1 MRDGLDLLG
10 WFLPAFFKGLAVNFE
25 LAFWVL
31 LGGLPIGAVLAFLRL
46 GMGWTARLTG
56 WLVALLRAVPTFVV
70 MFFLV
75 NVLPGNFSVLGIPMS
90 MTPKVA
96 IVLALIIYM
105 TAYVSD
111 NGLDALRQLRTGS
124 TVAAL
129 LFLMNLV
136 RAFFV
141 TVLSTSFGAALGV
154 VEAVTVT
161 LRAIEAMPLVS
172 DRLLL
177 IAIVMLILTVCF
189 QTIYQLI
196 NLLRGKLMQRYA
208 RN

>member
-1 MRDGLDLLG
+1 MLDQLS
-10 WFLPAFFKGLAVNFE
+10 WFLTAFFKGLGVNFQ
-25 LAFWVL
+25 LSLWAL
-31 LGGLPIGAVLAFLRL
+31 LGGVPIGLGLAFLRA
-46 GMGWTARLTG
+46 GTGWVARLASG
-56 WLVALLRAVPTFVV
+56 FVALLRAIPIFVV

-75 NVLPGNFSVLGIPMS
+75 NVVPGNFSILGMAMS
-90 MTPKVA
+90 MTPMAA
-96 IVLALIIYM
+96 ITLALIIYM

-111 NGLDALRQLRTGS
+111 NGLDALRQLRKGS
-124 TVAAL
+124 TIAAL

-141 TVLSTSFGAALGV
+141 TVLSSSFGAALGV

-172 DRLLL
+172 DRLML
-177 IAIVMLILTVCF
+177 IGVVMLILTACF

-196 NLLRGKLMQRYA
+196 NLLRSKLMQRYA
-208 RN
+208 SK

>member
-1 MRDGLDLLG
+1 MLDQLS
-10 WFLPAFFKGLAVNFE
+10 WFIPAFFKGLSVNFQ
-25 LAFWVL
+25 LALWAL
-31 LGGLPIGAVLAFLRL
+31 LGGVPLGLGLAFLR
-46 GMGWTARLTG
+46 MGRG
-56 WLVALLRAVPTFVV
+56 WLARFSGGFVALLRAIPTFVV

-75 NVLPGNFSVLGIPMS
+75 NVVPGNFTLLGIGMT

-111 NGLDALRQLRTGS
+111 NALDALRQLRRGS

-141 TVLSTSFGAALGV
+141 TVLSSSFGAALGV

-177 IAIVMLILTVCF
+177 IGVVMLILTVCF

-208 RN
+208 KT

>member
-1 MRDGLDLLG
+1 MLDLLG
-10 WFLPAFFKGLAVNFE
+10 WFLPAFFKGLAVNFQ

-31 LGGLPIGAVLAFLRL
+31 LGGLPIGAVLAYLRL
-46 GMGWTARLTG
+46 GTGWAARVTG
-56 WLVALLRAVPTFVV
+56 WLVAVLRAVPTFVV
-70 MFFLV
+70 MFFLI
-75 NVLPGNFSVLGIPMS
+75 NVLPGEFSMVGMS
-90 MTPKVA
+90 ITMAPKVA

-111 NGLDALRQLRTGS
+111 NALNALRQLRTGS

-141 TVLSTSFGAALGV
+141 TVLSSSFGAALGV
-154 VEAVTVT
+154 LEAVSVT
-161 LRAIEAMPLVS
+161 LRAIEAMPMVS

-177 IAIVMLILTVCF
+177 IGVVMLILTVCF
-189 QTIYQLI
+189 QSIYQLI
-196 NLLRGKLMQRYA
+196 NLMRSRLEKQF
-208 RN
+208 

>member
-1 MRDGLDLLG
+1 MLDLLG
-10 WFLPAFFKGLAVNFE
+10 WFLPTFFKGLAVNFQ

-31 LGGLPIGAVLAFLRL
+31 LGGLPIGAVFAYLRL
-46 GMGWTARLTG
+46 GTGWVARLAG
-56 WLVALLRAVPTFVV
+56 WFVAVLRAVPTFVV

-75 NVLPGNFSVLGIPMS
+75 NVLPGDFSVVSVSVTMS
-90 MTPKVA
+90 PKVA

-111 NGLDALRQLRTGS
+111 NGLDAMRQLRRGS

-141 TVLSTSFGAALGV
+141 TVLSSSFGAALGV

-161 LRAIEAMPLVS
+161 LRAIEAMSLVS

-177 IAIVMLILTVCF
+177 IGVVMLILTVCF
-189 QTIYQLI
+189 QTIYQVI

-208 RN
+208 RT

>member
-25 LAFWVL
+25 LALWVL
-31 LGGLPIGAVLAFLRL
+31 LGGLPIGAVLAFLQLRP
-46 GMGWTARLTG
+46 GWTARLTG
-56 WLVALLRAVPTFVV
+56 WLVAVLRAVPTFVV

-75 NVLPGNFSVLGIPMS
+75 NVLPGDFSVLGISLTMS
-90 MTPKVA
+90 PKVA

-111 NGLDALRQLRTGS
+111 NGLDALRQLRMGS

-129 LFLMNLV
+129 LFLMNLL

-141 TVLSTSFGAALGV
+141 TVLSSSFGAALGV
-154 VEAVTVT
+154 VEAVTIT

-172 DRLLL
+172 DRLFL
-177 IAIVMLILTVCF
+177 IGIVMLILTVCF
-189 QTIYQLI
+189 QTIYQLT
-196 NLLRGKLMQRYA
+196 NLLRSKLMQRYA
-208 RN
+208 RA

>member
-1 MRDGLDLLG
+1 MGLL
-10 WFLPAFFKGLAVNFE
+10 
-25 LAFWVL
+25 
-31 LGGLPIGAVLAFLRL
+31 LAFLRI
-46 GMGWTARLTG
+46 GTGWTARLTG
-56 WLVALLRAVPTFVV
+56 WLVTLFRAVPTFVV

-75 NVLPGNFSVLGIPMS
+75 NVLPGNFSVIGIAMA
-90 MTPKVA
+90 MTPKAA

-111 NGLDALRQLRTGS
+111 NALDALRQLRTGS
-124 TVAAL
+124 TAAAL
-129 LFLMNLV
+129 LFLTNLL

-172 DRLLL
+172 DRLML
-177 IAIVMLILTVCF
+177 IGVVMLILTVCF
-189 QTIYQLI
+189 QTIYQLV
-196 NLLRGKLMQRYA
+196 NLLRSQLIQRYA
-208 RN
+208 RRSKT

>member
-1 MRDGLDLLG
+1 MLDLLG
-10 WFLPAFFKGLAVNFE
+10 WFLPAFFKGLAVNFQ

-31 LGGLPIGAVLAFLRL
+31 LGGLPVGVVLAYLRL
-46 GMGWTARLTG
+46 GTGWVARLTG
-56 WLVALLRAVPTFVV
+56 WFVAVLRAVPTFVV

-75 NVLPGNFSVLGIPMS
+75 NVLSGEFSMVGIS
-90 MTPKVA
+90 VTMTPKVA

-111 NGLDALRQLRTGS
+111 NGLDALRQLRRGS

-129 LFLMNLV
+129 LFLMNLM
-136 RAFFV
+136 RGFFV
-141 TVLSTSFGAALGV
+141 TVLSSSFGAALGL

-161 LRAIEAMPLVS
+161 LRAIEAIPLVS

-177 IAIVMLILTVCF
+177 IGVVILILTVCF
-189 QTIYQLI
+189 QTIYQVI
-196 NLLRGKLMQRYA
+196 NLLRGKLLQLYA
-208 RN
+208 KA